1 MLSLLFVFCQFCHS
15 FQSASPFK
23 DKCNNN
29 FNGPGKREDQSEIN
43 IWTPHDWNAAFDAT
57 KHVRVLTDESS
68 KCVPCG
74 GEGELYVGCYR
85 SSGDFSISEGSSP
98 GPFHHFLA
106 WAVWTS

>member
-68 KCVPCG
+68 KCVYIAFKVTLG
-74 GEGELYVGCYR
+74 LMSLMGC
-85 SSGDFSISEGSSP
+85 FSYC
-98 GPFHHFLA
+98 L
-106 WAVWTS
+106 

>member
-1 MLSLLFVFCQFCHS
+1 MGTALRVFS
-15 FQSASPFK
+15 
-23 DKCNNN
+23 NVTV
-29 FNGPGKREDQSEIN
+29 GVEI
-43 IWTPHDWNAAFDAT
+43 
-57 KHVRVLTDESS
+57 RQ
-68 KCVPCG
+68 CVPCG